1 VSCWDD
7 VEVIGRAIVLVV
19 LGASQEFL
27 VVHVLEVRS
36 LNEVVG
42 IESVGDPVFT
52 IIVSTS
58 CYLHFVSYALMLAS
72 FYAIG
77 LYWRR
82 LSSCIMP
89 GVWGDVSLDV
99 GSVSCVVGD
108 VTGGIGWS
116 VCRGFSCRVGW
127 SVSCSIGS
135 GIDWLHYFVFSSSLF
150 SHRLKGTLAVTSL
163 ERTFR
168 STLGVGTCCG
178 SAVSRTSLFDLCS
191 GDTNVGLKTSY
202 RRRIFEVV

>member
-1 VSCWDD
+1 
-7 VEVIGRAIVLVV
+7 
-19 LGASQEFL
+19 
-27 VVHVLEVRS
+27 

-89 GVWGDVSLDV
+89 GVW
-99 GSVSCVVGD
+99 
-108 VTGGIGWS
+108 
-116 VCRGFSCRVGW
+116 
-127 SVSCSIGS
+127 
-135 GIDWLHYFVFSSSLF
+135 
-150 SHRLKGTLAVTSL
+150 A
-163 ERTFR
+163 TFP
-168 STLGVGTCCG
+168 
-178 SAVSRTSLFDLCS
+178 
-191 GDTNVGLKTSY
+191 
-202 RRRIFEVV
+202 